1 MPEIVYLGKKY
12 HRLEDM
18 PPEARQAYEQAMS
31 LLADRDGNGMPD
43 IFDAVHPQGSAEA
56 PMEIETTQ
64 TTVGSVLTS
73 IEINGQTYTS
83 VQDMPPEVRQAYEQA
98 MAQLSAHQE
107 VLTAFAQLGE
117 PQSDGTAPTTPRP
130 SPASQ
135 RSSAPLPAS
144 LEPEGLDLRGALLI
158 LAIVLFLLIAIGA
171 VLLLTGM
178 LG

>member
-1 MPEIVYLGKKY
+1 MPEIVFLGKKY
-12 HRLEDM
+12 HSLEEM

-31 LLADRDGNGMPD
+31 LLADRDGNGIPD
-43 IFDAVHPQGSAEA
+43 IFDAVRQQGNAAA

-64 TTVGSVLTS
+64 TTIGPVLTS

-83 VQDMPPEVRQAYEQA
+83 VQDMPPEVRRAYEQA
-98 MAQLSAHQE
+98 MAQLSAQQE
-107 VLTAFAQLGE
+107 GLTAFAQVGK
-117 PQSDGTAPTTPRP
+117 PPSSVMPPATPRP
-130 SPASQ
+130 SPAAQ
-135 RSSAPLPAS
+135 RSSAPLPTA

-171 VLLLTGM
+171 VLLLTGV